1 MTPVEQH
8 LADLVRDRYSDSTIS
23 IRRRVLATIDDPLD
37 MDREKT
43 QAWWESRQIKADGER
58 RAASALSS
66 EGAHVREFWRWA
78 MRQGLMDRN
87 PADWLPKVR
96 QKKTMAV
103 VVPEGDLYVAM
114 QEADPPMRR
123 MLALASMAG
132 LRSAEIG
139 AVQWTDIDRASGV
152 LWVRNGK
159 GGKDRS
165 VPLSSGLL
173 AELGDPEP
181 SGPIV
186 GKDMTPKAVSMAV
199 GRYLRAHGSDY
210 TAHKLRARYATRFL
224 AATGDVVAAAEVL
237 GHADLSSI
245 TRYAVAS
252 SDTMRRGAEAAGRI
266 G

>member
-8 LADLVRDRYSDSTIS
+8 LADLERDRYSDSTVS
-23 IRRRVLATIDDPLD
+23 IRRRVLATIDDPLN

-43 QAWWESRQIKADGER
+43 QAWWQTRQTKPDGTP
-58 RAASALSS
+58 RAASSLSS
-66 EGAHVREFWRWA
+66 EGAHAREFWRWA
-78 MRQGLMDRN
+78 MRQGLMERN

-103 VVPEGDLYVAM
+103 VVPEGDLYTAM
-114 QEADPPMRR
+114 KDAEPPMRR

-139 AVQWTDIDRASGV
+139 VVKWTDIDRTNGV
-152 LWVRNGK
+152 LWVREGK

-181 SGPIV
+181 V
-186 GKDMTPKAVSMAV
+186 GLIIGRQMSPKAVSMAV